1 MRGQAGFLCDNR
13 GVDTIPLKMVVYLT
27 ITSVIIVLMAIS
39 WSNISPFIVG
49 ADVDRQLKDAGL
61 AISSI
66 QDGYAR
72 DLTATGQDGSMCI
85 VSFSMPDNVR
95 YVAFGVDPDP
105 DMDNDLTNSAWMLEN
120 NTILCQYASGV
131 KERTFIDG
139 DPVSF
144 RKGVI
149 DSNGRWIMDDG
160 LATNYGHDP
169 GVVIEGPIE
178 GDFVFELVR
187 GDKIYTLAH
196 F

>member
-105 DMDNDLTNSAWMLEN
+105 DMDSDLTNSAWMLEN
-120 NTILCQYASGV
+120 TTILCQYASGV
-131 KERTFIDG
+131 KERTFIGG